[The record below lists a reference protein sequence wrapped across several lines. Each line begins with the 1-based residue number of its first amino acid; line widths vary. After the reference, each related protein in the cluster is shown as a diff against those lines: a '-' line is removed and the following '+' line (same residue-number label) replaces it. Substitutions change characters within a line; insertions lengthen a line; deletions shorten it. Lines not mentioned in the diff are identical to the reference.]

1 MRRTALL
8 SFVLTACG
16 GSAPLDAGFDAFVP
30 DACDCDAAAFTD
42 AGPDAMVRPDAGP
55 DVETVDVSH
64 AREVRGVWIASVY
77 NINWPSR
84 SGLSGDAQ
92 RAELDHLLDVA
103 AGAGMNAVFLQ
114 IRAESDAFY
123 ASALEP
129 WSRFLTGT
137 SGGDPG
143 WDPLDYAI
151 GAAHARGL
159 ELHAWMNP
167 YRALVS
173 GDGASAAATHVVN
186 AHPELVVRYGDL
198 HWIDPGHP
206 DGQAHVLAVIRD
218 VLTRYAIDGLHFDDY
233 FYPYP

>member
-129 WSRFLTGT
+129 
-137 SGGDPG
+137 
-143 WDPLDYAI
+143 
-151 GAAHARGL
+151 
-159 ELHAWMNP
+159 
-167 YRALVS
+167 
-173 GDGASAAATHVVN
+173 
-186 AHPELVVRYGDL
+186 
-198 HWIDPGHP
+198 
-206 DGQAHVLAVIRD
+206 
-218 VLTRYAIDGLHFDDY
+218 
-233 FYPYP
+233 